1 MGSVKPPAEDNHQ
14 GMSRL
19 SPNLSTLERSWD
31 GPTSTRFASYA
42 HGAIAKNMTDNHIN
56 DSGASTMT
64 NGSKSKSSLPV
75 VVRSQGNY
83 LQLDDGR
90 EVLDACGGAGV
101 TCIGHGNLE
110 VLSAMNAEASNLTYI
125 PWAFFDNQS
134 TIDLQDWL
142 IQSTGG
148 KMTKVYLQSSGS
160 EAVEAALK
168 LAREYFVWKGE
179 PHRVSFIA
187 REESYHGITLGS
199 LSVSGHRARR
209 ANFEGILLPNVHR
222 IPACNAYRQ
231 QLPGEPDAA
240 FVARKAAE
248 LEDAFQAAGPDT
260 VAAFIAEP
268 VVGAALGCVPSPP
281 GYFAAMKAV
290 CERHGALL
298 ILDEVMCGMGR
309 TGTLHAWEQEGE
321 GEGIVPDIQCVG
333 KGLAGGYQA
342 CSAVL
347 AGARVVRAML
357 DAGAAFTHGH
367 TFGNHAVVSAAALA
381 VQGIIARD
389 GLVANAR
396 EQGRYLGAALR
407 RRLGRSAHVGDVR
420 GRGLFWGVEFVRDR
434 ASGEPFDPALMAAR
448 LVHERAMAGGRS
460 GGPMMIYHGQG
471 CAGNKRGDHVM
482 IMPAYNVD
490 AWMIDVI
497 VERLGDAVDAV
508 FEELAKR
515 GLTR

>member
-1 MGSVKPPAEDNHQ
+1 MATSPAPKT
-14 GMSRL
+14 G
-19 SPNLSTLERSWD
+19 
-31 GPTSTRFASYA
+31 
-42 HGAIAKNMTDNHIN
+42 
-56 DSGASTMT
+56 
-64 NGSKSKSSLPV
+64 LPV
-75 VVRSQGNY
+75 VVRSQGHY

-90 EVLDACGGAGV
+90 QVLDACGGAGV
-101 TCIGHGNLE
+101 TCIGHGNSE

-125 PWAFFDNQS
+125 PWAFFGNQS

-142 IQSTGG
+142 VQSTGG

-179 PHRVSFIA
+179 PRRVSFIA
-187 REESYHGITLGS
+187 REESYHGITIGA

-209 ANFEGILLPNVHR
+209 ANFEDILLPNVHR

-231 QLPGEPDAA
+231 RLPDEPDAA
-240 FVARKAAE
+240 FVIRKAAE
-248 LEDAFQAAGPDT
+248 LENVFQAAGPDT
-260 VAAFIAEP
+260 IAAFIAEP

-281 GYFAAMKAV
+281 GYFKAMKAV
-290 CERHGALL
+290 CEQHGALL

-309 TGTLHAWEQEGE
+309 TGTLHAGEQEGV
-321 GEGIVPDIQCVG
+321 VPDIQCVG

-347 AGARVVRAML
+347 AGGRVVHAM
-357 DAGAAFTHGH
+357 DEAGAAFTHGH

-381 VQGIIARD
+381 VQRILARE

-396 EQGRYLGAALR
+396 EQGRHLEAALR
-407 RRLGRSAHVGDVR
+407 RRLGRHPHVGDIR

-434 ASGEPFDPALMAAR
+434 ASRGPFDPALMVAR
-448 LVHERAMAGGRS
+448 LVHEKAMAGGRK

-482 IMPAYNVD
+482 IMPAYNVE
-490 AWMIDVI
+490 ARMVDVM
-497 VERLGDAVDAV
+497 VERLGDAVDAA

-515 GLTR
+515 VLAG